1 MNEWQKLPQVSSF
14 FDDKVSEIEQH
25 LALLDILLGRH
36 VHIECKKYNTPVEQR
51 YSIEREQGHP
61 FKAGAVL
68 MIYNFMESISTALMQ
83 DIHAHIKNNIGHL
96 TLNDLHA
103 ELKDCIVNHAN
114 KNELLKGYIQNYQH
128 TKHNLDKLM
137 IMGWVEQWAKEH
149 SATDNNETYP
159 KWFNGNVDTRKIHQS
174 LQNYGLA
181 CDSFNNLKQGKAESL
196 LKIKSAR
203 NRLAHGST
211 TFTEFGQDKSLD
223 DIKQDFDNIK
233 GFFQGLLNIINQHLI
248 SQRYLQSYLR
258 SSTQ

>member
-1 MNEWQKLPQVSSF
+1 MNDWQELPQVSSL

-25 LALLDILLGRH
+25 LALLDILLGRNVRIQYEH
-36 VHIECKKYNTPVEQR
+36 ASIAHHIK
-51 YSIEREQGHP
+51 REHGHP

-83 DIHAHIKNNIGHL
+83 DIHAHIKSNISHL

-103 ELKDCIVNHAN
+103 KLKDCIVNHT
-114 KNELLKGYIQNYQH
+114 NEKELFKEYIQNYQH

-149 SATDNNETYP
+149 SATDNNQTYP
-159 KWFNGNVDTRKIHQS
+159 KWFNGNVDVRQIQQS
-174 LQNYGLA
+174 LQNYGLV
-181 CDSFNNLKQGKAESL
+181 CNSFNNLKQGKAESL

-203 NRLAHGST
+203 NQLAHGSA
-211 TFTEFGQDKSLD
+211 TFTEFGQNKSLY